1 MFLVLV
7 VKTDIVSPTHSVFSL
22 RVNDIMLNENSRV
35 RIYKLSRSPGID
47 SASVDR
53 DGILKLLRSPGI
65 DPLESISP
73 GYIGSEGVKKMVNV
87 R

>member
-1 MFLVLV
+1 MFLV

-22 RVNDIMLNENSRV
+22 RCDGIVHNENSRV

-47 SASVDR
+47 SASAAR
-53 DGILKLLRSPGI
+53 DAFLKLLRSPGI
-65 DPLESISP
+65 DPMESISQ
-73 GYIGSEGVKKMVNV
+73 GYIGSEGFKKMVNV